1 MVVRRRRPRLE
12 TAAVL
17 ERDLPVRRI
26 GLLDLVSGEVKRWI
40 PVDRPVAGVEFSP
53 DGTKLVATTYS
64 QSPDQRVIAQR

>member
-1 MVVRRRRPRLE
+1 M
-12 TAAVL
+12 
-17 ERDLPVRRI
+17 
-26 GLLDLVSGEVKRWI
+26 SGEVKRWI